1 MPYNANIPL
10 STDKLSAS
18 QVDLNNNFQAI
29 NTWVGIDHVP
39 FANTV
44 QQGEH
49 NRVFFVQQAA
59 DIATAAATDAV
70 LYTKAGTGG
79 ATNLFYRGPSN
90 VDPIELTYA
99 NTSDNGYTMLPSGIM
114 IQWGIKTIKDGAL
127 ETTFT
132 YPFPNICLNV
142 QLTAQYVSGQKNFLQ
157 VDSFTDTGFKG
168 RAKPTTG
175 GGYESTVVYYFATG
189 Y

>member
-1 MPYNANIPL
+1 MPFNANIPL

-29 NTWVGIDHVP
+29 NTWTAVDHIA

-49 NRVFFVQQAA
+49 KRVFFVQQAA
-59 DIATAAATDAV
+59 DIATAGATDAV

-90 VDPIELTYA
+90 VDPVELTYA
-99 NTSDNGYTMLPSGIM
+99 NTASNGYTMLPSGIM
-114 IQWGIKTIKDGAL
+114 MQWGIATINSGAA
-127 ETTFT
+127 ETVFTF
-132 YPFPNICLNV
+132 PFGTICLNV
-142 QLTAQYVSGQKNFLQ
+142 QLTAQYVSGQKNVLQ
-157 VDSFTDTGFKG
+157 VDSFTQTGFKG
-168 RAKPTTG
+168 RSKPLTG
-175 GGYESTVVYYFATG
+175 GGYEATVVYYLAIG